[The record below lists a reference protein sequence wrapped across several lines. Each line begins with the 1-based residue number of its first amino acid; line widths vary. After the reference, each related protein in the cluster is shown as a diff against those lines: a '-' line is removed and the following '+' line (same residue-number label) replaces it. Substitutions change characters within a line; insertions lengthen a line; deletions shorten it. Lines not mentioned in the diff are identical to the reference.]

1 VSRSGVNVCVE
12 REHVARLDR
21 LAAMKGVSRSVV
33 VGAALTAYLAPEGGG
48 HCEAA
53 TARRL
58 ERLGRQL
65 GRLERGQT
73 LVIET
78 LAFFIR
84 DYLAGTAP
92 VLEPHE
98 QAVRA
103 RGRARFGQF
112 IEQLAR
118 HLQRDGSFVRELE
131 QEFAPDRSRFPP
143 LSEESFAGPPSPK
156 APTNNDQV
164 HCD

>member
-1 VSRSGVNVCVE
+1 VSCSGVSVLIE

-21 LAAMKGVSRSVV
+21 LASMKGVSRSVV
-33 VGAALTAYLAPEGGG
+33 IAAALTAYLSPEGDGR
-48 HCEAA
+48 CEAA

-73 LVIET
+73 LLMET
-78 LAFFIR
+78 LAFFVR
-84 DYLAGTAP
+84 DYLAGTAA

-103 RGRARFGQF
+103 HGRARFEQF

-131 QEFAPDRSRFPP
+131 QEFAPDKSRFPP
-143 LSEESFAGPPSPK
+143 VGEESAIRHGFRGGI
-156 APTNNDQV
+156 DQR
-164 HCD
+164 

>member
-1 VSRSGVNVCVE
+1 MTRSGVNIRVE
-12 REHVARLDR
+12 HQHLARLDH
-21 LAAMKGVSRSVV
+21 LATIKGVTRSAVI
-33 VGAALTAYLAPEGGG
+33 GAALAAYLSPDGGG
-48 HCEAA
+48 QCEAV

-58 ERLGRQL
+58 KRLARQL

-73 LVIET
+73 LLIET

-84 DYLAGTAP
+84 DYLAGMAP
-92 VLEPHE
+92 ALEPHE

-143 LSEESFAGPPSPK
+143 PGEESSIRHDFTGSI
-156 APTNNDQV
+156 NQS
-164 HCD
+164 

>member
-1 VSRSGVNVCVE
+1 MTPSSVNIRVE
-12 REHVARLDR
+12 REHLLRIDH
-21 LAAMKGVSRSVV
+21 LAAMKGVTRSVV
-33 VGAALTAYLAPEGGG
+33 IGAALAAYLSPEGGG
-48 HCEAA
+48 QCGAA

-58 ERLGRQL
+58 ERLARQL

-73 LVIET
+73 LLIET

-84 DYLAGTAP
+84 DYLAGMAP
-92 VLEPHE
+92 ALEPHE

-118 HLQRDGSFVRELE
+118 HLQSDGGFVRELE
-131 QEFAPDRSRFPP
+131 QEFAPDKSRFPP
-143 LSEESFAGPPSPK
+143 LGEDSSIRHDFTGSINQP
-156 APTNNDQV
+156 
-164 HCD
+164 

>member
-1 VSRSGVNVCVE
+1 VTPSAVSIRIE
-12 REHVARLDR
+12 REQLLRIDH

-33 VGAALTAYLAPEGGG
+33 VAAALTAYLSPEGDGQ
-48 HCEAA
+48 CEAA

-58 ERLGRQL
+58 ERLTRQL

-73 LVIET
+73 LLIET
-78 LAFFIR
+78 LAFFVR
-84 DYLAGTAP
+84 DYLADKAP
-92 VLEPHE
+92 ALEPE
-98 QAVRA
+98 AQADRA

-131 QEFAPDRSRFPP
+131 QEFASAQSRFPAFG
-143 LSEESFAGPPSPK
+143 EESTARRDFTRSTAQP
-156 APTNNDQV
+156 
-164 HCD
+164 